1 MADKQNPAYERVF
14 VCDIYRGPEMSHNT
28 TCAAGAGHNFKPRW
42 IRDIK
47 RFLNIKSQ
55 FVLSGNI
62 RDIYPFYNHDKAVPL
77 QLKHYLRENLAAE
90 GFQYYICYDP
100 IDGFS
105 PLHEAAPESE
115 KTANDFFSANFG
127 IDFKN
132 GAYACSTVK
141 AFEVIKKI
149 VDYKEA
155 FVSVF
160 VDFAS
165 RLIINPSGLSADE
178 KDFFSAFLK
187 LSYTAFP
194 HITVSD
200 KTPKYNPIFWICDKE
215 NDFPSWFFV
224 NNPKIRPVVIS
235 RPDSATRK
243 PFIALISK
251 AIKGFNECGDVKKKE
266 IITSFAESTEGMYN
280 SDIIAITQLARSEGL
295 VFDSIAEAVRRYKIG
310 VTEDPWARLDK
321 DKIKNA
327 REIIERRIK
336 GQPQAVIKTLDVI
349 KRSVTGLSGAAH
361 SKASGKPRGVM
372 FLAGPTGTGKT
383 EIAKAITE
391 LIFGDEKA
399 YIRFD
404 MSEFSAEHS
413 DQRLLGAPPGYVG
426 YDAGGELT
434 NAVREKPFSVI
445 LFDEI
450 EKAHPK
456 ILDKFLQILEDGRLT
471 DGSGNTV
478 YFSESIIVFTSNL
491 GIYRQDETGRKVQN
505 VNQEMDFC
513 EVEAR
518 IRSEIDNYFKLVLG
532 RPEILNRI
540 GENIIVFDF
549 IRENTASQIF
559 DKIMRNII
567 ERLYENNKIALAI
580 PESICDQIRRIC
592 VSDLSNGGRGIGNK
606 IETVFLNPLSRAL
619 FDLLIE
625 ERGEAGNVK
634 NCAIKTF
641 TEHEGVY
648 NLEI

>member
-1 MADKQNPAYERVF
+1 
-14 VCDIYRGPEMSHNT
+14 
-28 TCAAGAGHNFKPRW
+28 
-42 IRDIK
+42 
-47 RFLNIKSQ
+47 
-55 FVLSGNI
+55 
-62 RDIYPFYNHDKAVPL
+62 
-77 QLKHYLRENLAAE
+77 
-90 GFQYYICYDP
+90 
-100 IDGFS
+100 
-105 PLHEAAPESE
+105 
-115 KTANDFFSANFG
+115 
-127 IDFKN
+127 
-132 GAYACSTVK
+132 
-141 AFEVIKKI
+141 
-149 VDYKEA
+149 
-155 FVSVF
+155 
-160 VDFAS
+160 
-165 RLIINPSGLSADE
+165 
-178 KDFFSAFLK
+178 
-187 LSYTAFP
+187 
-194 HITVSD
+194 
-200 KTPKYNPIFWICDKE
+200 

-235 RPDSATRK
+235 KPDAAGRK

-251 AIKGFNECGDVKKKE
+251 AIKGFDECGDVKKKE
-266 IITSFAESTEGMYN
+266 IITSFVESTEGMHN

-295 VFDSIAEAVRRYKIG
+295 GFDSIAEAVRRYKIG

-361 SKASGKPRGVM
+361 SKVSGKPRGVM
-372 FLAGPTGTGKT
+372 FFAGPTGTGKT
-383 EIAKAITE
+383 EIAKAVTE

-413 DQRLLGAPPGYVG
+413 DQRLLGAPPGYIG

-505 VNQEMDFC
+505 VNHEMDFC
-513 EVEAR
+513 KLEVR

-549 IRENTASQIF
+549 IREDTASQIF
-559 DKIMRNII
+559 NKIMQNII
-567 ERLYENNKIALAI
+567 ERLYENNKITLSI
-580 PESICDQIRRIC
+580 PDAICDQIRQIC

-619 FDLLIE
+619 FDTLIE
-625 ERGEAGNVK
+625 GRSEDGD
-634 NCAIKTF
+634 IKICSIKAF
-641 TEHEGVY
+641 TEHAGVY
-648 NLEI
+648 SIEI